1 MNETRQKKM
10 SATLCSH
17 QWQQQSAMVE
27 HPAEILKRERTSR
40 LITVFLS
47 RYPQFQDPGLPPPAQ
62 LQQLARNPGKIH
74 PGTGGHDHISAEW
87 EADKQIGKLEMRAI
101 SPQELCE
108 LQPYGSKL
116 SPNLVASSCT
126 AERPREHLHLT
137 HLRFTEAPVW
147 I

>member
-1 MNETRQKKM
+1 
-10 SATLCSH
+10 
-17 QWQQQSAMVE
+17 
-27 HPAEILKRERTSR
+27 
-40 LITVFLS
+40 
-47 RYPQFQDPGLPPPAQ
+47 
-62 LQQLARNPGKIH
+62 
-74 PGTGGHDHISAEW
+74 
-87 EADKQIGKLEMRAI
+87 MRAI